1 MKFELLVKEQGRMP
15 FRVRLHPWFRKALER
30 ACFTLKVVAFPRHHL
45 DRRHLHKEVFC
56 PTALKSQ
63 GMWDWAFSSSQ
74 SSRRVLNEYR
84 KSGWIGGSRGSQVSY
99 LRAGEAGDREAVG
112 SVNLPVVGVAKEL

>member
-1 MKFELLVKEQGRMP
+1 MP

-63 GMWDWAFSSSQ
+63 GMWDWAFSSSH